1 MKDENDDIVANDEL
15 GIHEVK
21 CVQSSD
27 CEVVKQHG
35 RIVWSVSSG
44 TSRHARCVSRHW
56 RGLAENDYISYN
68 ILI

>member
-1 MKDENDDIVANDEL
+1 MKDENDEIVANDEP

-35 RIVWSVSSG
+35 RIV
-44 TSRHARCVSRHW
+44 
-56 RGLAENDYISYN
+56 
-68 ILI
+68 